1 MSIDLSQADA
11 DALIAMPKRAADDR
25 QYDFPAPS
33 DRLVLPLTSLD
44 KREDFLLDITRMQIN
59 VAKVNY
65 QNRARQVVVLMRLD
79 LGGSPHRNP
88 DDEVIP
94 CPHLHICREG
104 YGDKWAFPLP
114 EGKFKDVANLFETL
128 QDFMVECNV
137 VEPPKMQGG
146 LF

>member
-11 DALIAMPKRAADDR
+11 DALIAMPKHAADDR
-25 QYDFPAPS
+25 QHDFPAPGE
-33 DRLVLPLTSLD
+33 RLVLPLTSLD

-65 QNRARQVVVLMRLD
+65 QNRARQVIVLMRLD

-88 DDEVIP
+88 DGEVIP
-94 CPHLHICREG
+94 CPHLHIYREG

-114 EGKFKDVANLFETL
+114 EGKFKDVSNLFETL

-137 VEPPKMQGG
+137 VQPPKMQGG